1 MRRERKEC
9 WSFFGVASA
18 ALLVICCLA
27 ACGAV
32 ISTPTI
38 RDAELAVS
46 AAAMEQAEEY
56 ATYEYVSAV
65 QYLEKAKE
73 EWSFSDYQ
81 HAEEYGER
89 AREFAESALQRAIA
103 NPNRNLPGLNIEL
116 GDFEE

>member
-1 MRRERKEC
+1 
-9 WSFFGVASA
+9 
-18 ALLVICCLA
+18 
-27 ACGAV
+27 
-32 ISTPTI
+32 
-38 RDAELAVS
+38 
-46 AAAMEQAEEY
+46 MEQAEEY

-103 NPNRNLPGLNIEL
+103 NPNRNLPGLDHRL